1 MNKEVIP
8 NRQAGAVMTMFL
20 MGSTLILGV
29 GFRAGQDVWLVIIIA
44 GAAVAPFLA
53 IYARILALFPE
64 QNLYQILNT
73 LFGPVAGRV
82 LSLLYIWY
90 AFSLGAMVMRNFQE
104 FINIVSFP
112 ETPIF
117 VPIMMMGLVCI
128 WAVKEGIEVLGR
140 WSQLMF
146 IFLVVIIAVVIA
158 LSMEDADIDNMR
170 PVAYSG
176 FGAIMRSTFN
186 VFSFPMAETVLFMT
200 VLRMDRERNNPHYIF
215 FMGVL
220 IGLIVILMVSVRNLL
235 VLGADL
241 TENVYFPPYV
251 AVTII
256 NIGNFLQ
263 RIEVTV
269 SVVFLFSGFVKIS
282 ICLMS
287 ACMGIDNLLGL
298 GGYRQIVAPVGL
310 LLMITTC
317 FIYKN
322 IMEMSDFAFNVYSY
336 YAFPFQVVL
345 PVAVWIAAEVRA
357 RRALNA
363 SES

>member
-29 GFRAGQDVWLVIIIA
+29 GSRAGQDVWLVILLA
-44 GAAVAPFLA
+44 GAAAAPFLA
-53 IYARILALFPE
+53 IYARILALFPG
-64 QNLYQILNT
+64 QNLYQILIT

-82 LSLLYIWY
+82 LSLFYIWY
-90 AFSLGAMVMRNFQE
+90 AFSLGALVMRNFQE

-146 IFLVVIIAVVIA
+146 IFLAFIMIVVIA
-158 LSMEDADIDNMR
+158 LSVEDANIDNMR

-176 FGAIMRSTFN
+176 FRAIIRSAFN

-200 VLRMDRERNNPHYIF
+200 VLRMDRERNNPYYIY

-220 IGLIVILMVSVRNLL
+220 IGLIFILAASIRNLL
-235 VLGADL
+235 VLGAEL

-263 RIEVTV
+263 RIEITV
-269 SVVFLFSGFVKIS
+269 SVVFLFTGFIKIS

-287 ACMGIDNLLGL
+287 ACLGIDNLLGL

-310 LLMITTC
+310 LLMVTTC
-317 FIYKN
+317 FLFRN
-322 IMEMSDFAFNVYSY
+322 IMEMSDFAFNLYRF
-336 YAFPFQVVL
+336 YALPFQVAL
-345 PVAVWIAAEVRA
+345 PVVIWIAAEVRV
-357 RRALNA
+357 RRAMN
-363 SES
+363 ES